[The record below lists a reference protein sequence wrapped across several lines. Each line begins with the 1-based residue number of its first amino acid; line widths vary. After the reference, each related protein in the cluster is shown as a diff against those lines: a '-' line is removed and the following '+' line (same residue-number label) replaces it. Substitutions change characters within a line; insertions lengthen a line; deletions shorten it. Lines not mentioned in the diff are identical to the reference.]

1 MGTRGSKST
10 SPKGS
15 GHSSSSGTG
24 SSISLQDFWLP
35 LRNAIEAKGWVLL
48 SNTDFALAAKKSD
61 WVVGMIDGTVSDVDS
76 SFDHL
81 DRWAQE
87 RGVARSR
94 LLVAVYPKA
103 SRREIDR
110 VTKELQRG
118 TRMLPQ
124 AMGGVIHIQGGEFYR
139 PDVPGITWHGSKYP
153 IFDEQVGLDVKGALQ
168 EVLKPR

>member
-1 MGTRGSKST
+1 
-10 SPKGS
+10 
-15 GHSSSSGTG
+15 
-24 SSISLQDFWLP
+24 
-35 LRNAIEAKGWVLL
+35 
-48 SNTDFALAAKKSD
+48 
-61 WVVGMIDGTVSDVDS
+61 MIDGTVSDVDS